1 MNCPSAFLPAI
12 ANPGFRV
19 QQFLMQKS
27 GNKTPEKGARLY
39 LAAAPGRPVSGFG
52 GSFSLAIESPDKII
66 VPEEEID
73 ESLDQP
79 WHVIV
84 YDDPVNLMSYVTMV
98 LQRIFGY
105 PTGTAERMMMEVHT
119 RGKSVVWT
127 GGRERAEHYVQLL
140 HSSQLLADMKKAG

>member
-1 MNCPSAFLPAI
+1 MPGAMRDAAF
-12 ANPGFRV
+12 F
-19 QQFLMQKS
+19 
-27 GNKTPEKGARLY
+27 
-39 LAAAPGRPVSGFG
+39 
-52 GSFSLAIESPDKII
+52 LAIESPDIT
-66 VPEEEID
+66 VAPEEEID

-84 YDDPVNLMSYVTMV
+84 YDDPVNLMNYVTMV
-98 LQRIFGY
+98 IQRIFGY
-105 PTGTAERMMMEVHT
+105 PAHTAEKMMLEVHT

>member
-1 MNCPSAFLPAI
+1 MLARDCKTAVLSAPEYMLS
-12 ANPGFRV
+12 
-19 QQFLMQKS
+19 S
-27 GNKTPEKGARLY
+27 GNIASGTGARPSTS
-39 LAAAPGRPVSGFG
+39 AAPAVPAAVSVR
-52 GSFSLAIESPDKII
+52 SFSLGTGAPDTIV

-98 LQRIFGY
+98 IQRIFGY
-105 PTGTAERMMMEVHT
+105 PSGTAERMMLEVHT